1 MEEIFQSRP
10 FKTRNADEFD
20 LGSILS
26 LFVSPIDGLT
36 SPFDYENTIVKGRM
50 GSGKTMYLRANYAYY
65 LYRLVPTLINDE
77 SEKILPV
84 LIKLSDF
91 QHIKEPSEVY
101 RSIIIKIIEE
111 LASIY
116 LHLQDAH
123 RLAQLHN
130 GIISISEKF
139 SLNSKFTSTM
149 AQLAKLGS
157 EEYIE
162 RVSNTLG
169 IDGSIKPKLFSLSA
183 KWQETKHSELKNKS
197 NPGIKDVEECYKNLL
212 EEQNG
217 KILLLIDE
225 AGALDKSFFAGKE
238 TSSFFEILM
247 NQFRTSAFIRTKI
260 AIYPNSY
267 SDMLTET
274 RYGDVVSLEQTVTD
288 ERGFSKFRKCVCNIL
303 SNYINEYSNSAKTIN
318 SEEIFEISGE
328 EFGDSLEQIIFA
340 SNGNMRRLIQLLD
353 LAMNITYREC
363 NGAAKVTKD
372 MVLETL
378 KENAASVESIFTDD
392 EREFIGGIVA
402 TCKSRGAYK
411 FKFPNMSPVL
421 YKYTEKSQEYNIVNI
436 EEVGTGRKGTIYYF
450 DYSYT
455 VLKDIPTHYI
465 SNSEKIN
472 RDRSLLNGTWI
483 GRVTQM
489 SPELLEQANMPGKIE
504 GEIDYLQ
511 KDAGF
516 IKGSDG
522 EQYYFNKNYIIKDDR
537 NKYICVGK
545 NVRFY
550 PSSLADSKIA
560 SNLEI
565 L

>member
-1 MEEIFQSRP
+1 MEAIFRARP

-26 LFVSPIDGLT
+26 LFVNPIDGLT

-77 SEKILPV
+77 SVKILPV

-91 QHIKEPSEVY
+91 QHIKEPSDVY
-101 RSIIIKIIEE
+101 RAIIIKIIEE

-116 LHLQDAH
+116 LHLQDAC

-130 GIISISEKF
+130 GIISLSEKF
-139 SLNSKFTSTM
+139 SLNSKFTITM

-157 EEYIE
+157 DEYIE

-169 IDGSIKPKLFSLSA
+169 ITGGVKPKLFSLSA
-183 KWQETKHSELKNKS
+183 NWQKTKHSELKSKS

-212 EEQNG
+212 EEQDG

-225 AGALDKSFFAGKE
+225 AGALDKSFFSGKE

-247 NQFRTSAFIRTKI
+247 NQFRTSSFIRTKI

-274 RYGDVVSLEQTVTD
+274 RYGDVVSLEQSVTD
-288 ERGFSKFRKCVCNIL
+288 ERGFSKFRTCVCSIL
-303 SNYINEYSNSAKTIN
+303 SNYINEYSNSHQTLNA
-318 SEEIFEISGE
+318 EDIFEISDC

-363 NGAAKVTKD
+363 QGPAKVTKE
-372 MVLETL
+372 MAIETL
-378 KENAASVESIFTDD
+378 KENASGVESMFTND

-421 YKYTEKSQEYNIVNI
+421 YKYTEKSREYNIVNI
-436 EEVGTGRKGTIYYF
+436 QEVGTGRKGTIYSF

-455 VLKDIPTHYI
+455 VLRDIPTHYI
-465 SNSEKIN
+465 INSEKIN
-472 RDRSLLNGTWI
+472 RERSLLNGAWI

-504 GEIDYLQ
+504 GEIDFLQ
-511 KDAGF
+511 KGAGF

-522 EQYYFNKNYIIKDDR
+522 EQYYFNKNYIIEDDK

-545 NVRFY
+545 IVRFY
-550 PSSLADSKIA
+550 PSSLADSKMA